1 MPIYFSR
8 PMIVTRLFK
17 LGIRFAAWVTPQVK
31 EWHRKRNL
39 NLTEAERHLAAR
51 NWVDAEQHL
60 VLALAERRHTSGKQL
75 DLLLQLVNAQYHQ
88 AKWEQTEQNVQVA
101 IGLAGNDPS
110 MRSRAL
116 ATLVDLQL
124 EQKKYSEVEQTI
136 RAIEA
141 IETAQSSPDR
151 ARLAECSR
159 KLGTALLNSGRTGE
173 AFSAFQQAA
182 TLSEQAFG
190 TNHQHTAQSLAQLGM
205 LSRQNGEHAEAQRCL
220 RRALDIHR
228 VNSGPDSH
236 ESTQALYHLA
246 ASLEESGD
254 VEGAVGEYERVLKL
268 KERQV
273 GGNRQ
278 EAADA
283 QVRLAALYVKAG
295 RIGAARE
302 LLTQAIGA
310 LERKGGPQLA
320 QAFEILAEVEDH
332 MGNPAVA
339 RQWRERASEIS
350 AAQPR

>member
-1 MPIYFSR
+1 
-8 PMIVTRLFK
+8 
-17 LGIRFAAWVTPQVK
+17 
-31 EWHRKRNL
+31 
-39 NLTEAERHLAAR
+39 
-51 NWVDAEQHL
+51 
-60 VLALAERRHTSGKQL
+60 
-75 DLLLQLVNAQYHQ
+75 
-88 AKWEQTEQNVQVA
+88 
-101 IGLAGNDPS
+101 
-110 MRSRAL
+110 
-116 ATLVDLQL
+116 
-124 EQKKYSEVEQTI
+124 
-136 RAIEA
+136 
-141 IETAQSSPDR
+141 
-151 ARLAECSR
+151 
-159 KLGTALLNSGRTGE
+159 
-173 AFSAFQQAA
+173 
-182 TLSEQAFG
+182 
-190 TNHQHTAQSLAQLGM
+190 M

-278 EAADA
+278 ETADA

-320 QAFEILAEVEDH
+320 EAFAILAEVEDH
-332 MGNPAVA
+332 MGNPADA
-339 RQWRERASEIS
+339 RQWRERASEIT
-350 AAQPR
+350 AARV